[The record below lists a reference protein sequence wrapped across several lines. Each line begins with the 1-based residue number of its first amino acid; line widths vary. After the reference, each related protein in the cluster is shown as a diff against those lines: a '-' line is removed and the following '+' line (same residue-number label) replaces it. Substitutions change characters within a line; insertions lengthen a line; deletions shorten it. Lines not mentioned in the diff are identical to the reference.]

1 MSYLLNQDHDFDLR
15 GAMAANQTR
24 VQVSFCK
31 PIATTKVLLKSLF
44 PKLGQHY
51 RRSKVT
57 TH

>member
-31 PIATTKVLLKSLF
+31 PIATTKLLLKLIYS
-44 PKLGQHY
+44 KICMHY
-51 RRSKVT
+51 RK
-57 TH
+57 